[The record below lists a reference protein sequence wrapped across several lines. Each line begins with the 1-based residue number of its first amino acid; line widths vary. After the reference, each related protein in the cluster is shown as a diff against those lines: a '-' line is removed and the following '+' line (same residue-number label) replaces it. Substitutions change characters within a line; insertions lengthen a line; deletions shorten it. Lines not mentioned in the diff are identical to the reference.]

1 MEYDIAIIGAG
12 PGGYVAAIRSA
23 QLGFKTLLVEKEAV
37 GGVCLNWGCIPT
49 KAMIKNAEVLQTV
62 KSAHNFGI
70 SISSFQINYQ
80 AGMERVWDVVR
91 QLTNGINGL
100 LKKHQVDLVFGD
112 ASLVDDHTISVNN
125 QHINSHS
132 IILATGASP
141 NEIPGIEVDG
151 RAVVNYKNGLLDQ
164 SPPDNAIVLG
174 GGAIGIESAWFL
186 AAYGSK
192 VTVIE
197 TEDRILPREDKEIS
211 RYLTRYLEKQ
221 SFEIL
226 SNSQLVD
233 LTKQENNCDVSIAT
247 ANGTRYF
254 EDQRVIVAAGI
265 HGNTN
270 GIGLENIK
278 ANISASFIQVDK
290 HLRVNESNVYAIGD
304 LIGYAPLAHV
314 AQAQA
319 IYVVE
324 QIAGLNPSPINYGAV
339 PRAVYCHPQVASI
352 GMTEEEA
359 INNGFE
365 IKVGRFP
372 MAANGKALAEGS
384 KEGFAKVVVDSKNG
398 EILGSH
404 LLGSDVTELLG
415 ELSIAK
421 ILDGTN
427 LEIGNL
433 INAHPS
439 ISEVVKEA
447 ALAVDGNA
455 IHV

>member
-1 MEYDIAIIGAG
+1 M
-12 PGGYVAAIRSA
+12 
-23 QLGFKTLLVEKEAV
+23 
-37 GGVCLNWGCIPT
+37 
-49 KAMIKNAEVLQTV
+49 
-62 KSAHNFGI
+62 
-70 SISSFQINYQ
+70 
-80 AGMERVWDVVR
+80 
-91 QLTNGINGL
+91 
-100 LKKHQVDLVFGD
+100 
-112 ASLVDDHTISVNN
+112 
-125 QHINSHS
+125 
-132 IILATGASP
+132 
-141 NEIPGIEVDG
+141 
-151 RAVVNYKNGLLDQ
+151 
-164 SPPDNAIVLG
+164 
-174 GGAIGIESAWFL
+174 
-186 AAYGSK
+186 
-192 VTVIE
+192 
-197 TEDRILPREDKEIS
+197 
-211 RYLTRYLEKQ
+211 
-221 SFEIL
+221 
-226 SNSQLVD
+226 
-233 LTKQENNCDVSIAT
+233 
-247 ANGTRYF
+247 
-254 EDQRVIVAAGI
+254 
-265 HGNTN
+265 
-270 GIGLENIK
+270 
-278 ANISASFIQVDK
+278 DK

-359 INNGFE
+359 ISNGFE

-384 KEGFAKVVVDSKNG
+384 KEGFAKVVVDSKTG

-439 ISEVVKEA
+439 ISEVVKET